1 LAYTKARKA
10 ELLVEYTRL
19 LKESQ
24 AVFLLEYSKMGMK
37 DVDAFR
43 AKVRETGSRANVVK
57 NTLMELALKECDF
70 ASEEITGT
78 TLAGFTATDA
88 PALAKVFVDAS
99 KSDLFKLK
107 GGYLDG
113 KWVTPSEIK
122 MLAELPPLPV
132 MRARVLGVLNAP
144 ASQLVRTLAEPAR
157 SLAAVIKAFSE
168 KGAAQP
174 A

>member
-1 LAYTKARKA
+1 MAYTKERKTA
-10 ELLVEYTRL
+10 MLEEYTRL
-19 LKESQ
+19 LKDSQ
-24 AVFLLEYSKMGMK
+24 AIFLLEYNKMGMK
-37 DVDAFR
+37 DIDALR
-43 AKVRETGSRANVVK
+43 VKVRDTGRRANVVK
-57 NTLMELALKECDF
+57 NTILELAVKQCNF
-70 ASEEITGT
+70 KSEELSGT
-78 TLAGFTATDA
+78 TLAGFATSDA
-88 PALAKVFVDAS
+88 PALAKVFVDAT

-113 KWVTPSEIK
+113 KWVTASEIK

-132 MRARVLGVLNAP
+132 MRARILGVLNAP